1 MNSINL
7 KLDGEIS
14 MPKFRLLA
22 NAVKNAIAE
31 GRLKTGETLPSVSL
45 VCEQFSL
52 SRDTVFKAYSLLREQ
67 GVVMSQPGK
76 GYYIA
81 DHITKVFVFLDTFK
95 AYKEVLYDS
104 FFHALPNNVIADVNF
119 HHYNAKL
126 FRKLIE
132 DSLGRYSKYII
143 MPFISDETEKL
154 LNRIPKDRL
163 LVIDWNLYANE
174 TSSVIYQ
181 DFGQSLVKGL
191 EEVKDRLGKYSS
203 FHFLYPDYT
212 YHPYQSVISFE
223 QFCDVNS
230 IDHCVERNPDRF
242 EVKPGTAYITV
253 SDRLLCKILEQCHR
267 KGLKVGKDVGVISY
281 NETPMKKFIDNGI
294 TVFSTDF
301 DKMGSLAARFVSD
314 EKHMDVCVPSQMI
327 IRNSL

>member
-1 MNSINL
+1 MNNVTL
-7 KLDGEIS
+7 KLDGEPS
-14 MPKFRLLA
+14 MPKFRMLA

-31 GRLKTGETLPSVSL
+31 GRMKTGESLPSVSL

-104 FFHALPNNVIADVNF
+104 FFHSLPKNVIADVNF
-119 HHYNAKL
+119 HHYNPKL
-126 FRKLIE
+126 FKKLIE

-143 MPFISDETEKL
+143 MPFLSDETERL
-154 LNRIPKDRL
+154 LNRIPKERL
-163 LVIDWNLYANE
+163 LVLDWNIYTTDYSN
-174 TSSVIYQ
+174 VVYQ
-181 DFGQSLVKGL
+181 DFGNSLFNGL
-191 EEVKDRLGKYSS
+191 DSVLDKFSKYKS

-212 YHPYQSVISFE
+212 YHPYQSVVNFE
-223 QFCDVNS
+223 RFCRVNQ
-230 IDHCVERNPDRF
+230 IDHCVERNPDALD
-242 EVKPGTAYITV
+242 VQAGTAYITV
-253 SDRLLCKILEQCHR
+253 SDRLLGKILEQCR
-267 KGLKVGKDVGVISY
+267 QKGYTLGVDVGVISY
-281 NETPMKKFIDNGI
+281 NETPMKKFIDKGI

-301 DKMGSLAARFVSD
+301 VQMGNLAARFVVD
-314 EKHMDVCVPSQMI
+314 EQHTNVCVPSKMI
-327 IRNSL
+327 VRNSL

>member
-1 MNSINL
+1 MNSITL
-7 KLDGEIS
+7 KLGGEPS

-104 FFHALPNNVIADVNF
+104 FFHALPKNVIADVNF
-119 HHYNAKL
+119 HHYNPKL

-143 MPFISDETEKL
+143 MPFLSDETEKL
-154 LNRIPKDRL
+154 LSRIPKDRL
-163 LVIDWNLYANE
+163 LIIDWNLYASE
-174 TSSVIYQ
+174 TTNVIYQ
-181 DFGQSLVKGL
+181 DFGASLFKGL
-191 EEVKDRLGKYSS
+191 EEVKDRIAKYKS

-223 QFCDVNS
+223 RFCNTYP
-230 IDHCVERNPDRF
+230 IEHCVERNPDNLD
-242 EVKPGTAYITV
+242 VKAGTAYITV
-253 SDRLLCKILEQCHR
+253 SDRLLGKILEQCR
-267 KGLKVGKDVGVISY
+267 QKGLTVGKDVGVISY
-281 NETPMKKFIDNGI
+281 NETPMKKFIDKGI

-301 DKMGSLAARFVSD
+301 NRMGSLAAKFVVD
-314 EKHMDVCVPSQMI
+314 EKHMDVCVPSEMI